1 MALTLTIGLPVLLA
15 LAVPPSAPVGDSV
28 AIRVDFD
35 APAGCSNVD
44 AFYAGLLARMSHAR
58 RAAPGE
64 AGVRLG
70 VRLMRVGNKVRGELR
85 LMDGPGDGDMRR
97 VEGES
102 CDAVVEV
109 LSLTAAL
116 AVTAQRPPPV
126 PPPPSPPPPR
136 ATPPSRP
143 APPSS
148 PPGPVVAKPPEAP
161 PPDVPKPPEP
171 PKPPEEPP
179 AIKVAPPPPA
189 TARRTRF
196 GLGLQAVAADVISTS
211 LSFGGGLAAR
221 LEKRADDGAG
231 ASIGLALLYV
241 PNDLV
246 QTADDVAVRWTAL
259 VATVCPPWSLGRV
272 VTLQPCAQGIGGWL
286 SATGLGLTNPRSVGR
301 TWWSAGAMLRLGAHI
316 GADFTVELEAGA
328 SVPIVGRRFTSST
341 PDRTVGETPTISPM
355 VALGLSRSL

>member
-1 MALTLTIGLPVLLA
+1 MPS
-15 LAVPPSAPVGDSV
+15 SAPAGDSV
-28 AIRVDFD
+28 AIRVEFD

-126 PPPPSPPPPR
+126 PAPPPPRASPPSRPSPPGPPPSPPD
-136 ATPPSRP
+136 
-143 APPSS
+143 
-148 PPGPVVAKPPEAP
+148 VVAKPPEATP
-161 PPDVPKPPEP
+161 PPDVPKPPEL
-171 PKPPEEPP
+171 PKPPDGEPP
-179 AIKVAPPPPA
+179 AISVTPPPA

-196 GLGLQAVAADVISTS
+196 GLGLQAVAADIISTS

-221 LEKRADDGAG
+221 FEKRADDRAG
-231 ASIGLALLYV
+231 ASSGLALLYV

-246 QTADDVAVRWTAL
+246 QPADDIAVRWTAL
-259 VATVCPPWSLGRV
+259 AATVCPPWSLGRV
-272 VTLQPCAQGIGGWL
+272 ITLQPCAQGIGGWL
-286 SATGLGLTNPRSVGR
+286 SATGRGLTNPRSVGR

-328 SVPIVGRRFTSST
+328 SVPIVGRRFTSSS